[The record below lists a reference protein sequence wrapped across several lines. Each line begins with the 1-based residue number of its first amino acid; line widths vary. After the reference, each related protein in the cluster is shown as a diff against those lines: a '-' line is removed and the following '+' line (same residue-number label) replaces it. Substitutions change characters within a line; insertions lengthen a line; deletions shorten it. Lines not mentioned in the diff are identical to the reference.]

1 VFDLINTKYLTG
13 INEETVMSQ
22 TENFFRKYS
31 DMVLEAEQ
39 TVVEGEALDRV
50 SARATSGGRQMRAPT
65 RMPTAADSNG
75 GAYKSDAAVTKAD
88 PNRVQVAPNVQ
99 KKVLD
104 YEKNKQKVDDAN
116 KSIRQFDSPT
126 ATNIGTKIGGA
137 LGDVVAGSRAAWD
150 SGVDAFKGKVAPIPD
165 PVKPVDIIPDPKR
178 GSTTPKESAGEIM
191 RKLSDIAEGKDPSN
205 VKQKSAELMKPYKA
219 KKSEE

>member
-1 VFDLINTKYLTG
+1 
-13 INEETVMSQ
+13 MSQ

-50 SARATSGGRQMRAPT
+50 SARAMSGGRPMPT
-65 RMPTAADSNG
+65 PRTPTAADSNG
-75 GAYKSDAAVTKAD
+75 GAYKSDAAVTKTD

-104 YEKNKQKVDDAN
+104 YEKNKQAVDDTN
-116 KSIRQFDSPT
+116 KAIRQIDSPT
-126 ATNIGTKIGGA
+126 ATNIGSKIGGA
-137 LGDVVAGSRAAWD
+137 LGDVVAGGRAAWD

-165 PVKPVDIIPDPKR
+165 PAKPVDIIADPKR
-178 GSTTPKESAGEIM
+178 GTTTPRESAGEIM

-205 VKQKSAELMKPYKA
+205 VKKKSSELMKPYKA